1 MRRFELVAGPE
12 PAPQARRLGELP
24 VGAAVITGGGNLRAQ
39 VLVHAIVRSV
49 DEPVPENSLRR
60 ALQNGPR
67 RRAGWGIERVEV
79 PALRTGGGNL
89 RAQFLVHAIVRS
101 MDEPVSENSVR
112 RALQNGLRRL
122 SEWAIESVAMPP
134 LGTGA
139 GNLDAED
146 SARTMVVTLLEHMRD
161 AAHPSEVEI
170 RVESE
175 YEREAFERALTMHG
189 NASPAAD
196 TQ

>member
-1 MRRFELVAGPE
+1 MIRVVFGPLEEAGTAAVLWPVTAEWDAVTAAMRRFELVAGPE
-12 PAPQARRLGELP
+12 PAQQARRLGELP
-24 VGAAVITGGGNLRAQ
+24 VGSAVITGGGNLRAQ
-39 VLVHAIVRSV
+39 
-49 DEPVPENSLRR
+49 
-60 ALQNGPR
+60 
-67 RRAGWGIERVEV
+67 
-79 PALRTGGGNL
+79 
-89 RAQFLVHAIVRS
+89 FLGHAIVRS